1 MLSVIVPTLNEG
13 RGVLALID
21 HLNKTPGV
29 SQIVIVDAS
38 DQRDSINLLENIREN
53 EKVSIVRSD
62 KRGRAIQMN
71 LGVDHCHGD
80 TLLFLHCDTRLP
92 AKARDLIE
100 SKLKS
105 ARWGRFDLR
114 LDQAG
119 LPFRVIEFMINL
131 RSRVTKIAT
140 GDQAIFVARDF
151 FVQQE
156 GFAEVELMEDIEFSR
171 RLGKQWKPALIT
183 SPVTT
188 SARRWKS
195 HGVLKTI
202 FLMWKLRFL
211 YRLGYQPKKLAEM
224 YYGRD

>member
-13 RGVLALID
+13 HGVLASIE

-38 DQRDSINLLENIREN
+38 DQRNSIKLLENLREN
-53 EKVSIVRSD
+53 DRISIVKSD

-71 LGVDHCHGD
+71 FGVDHCHGD

-92 AKARDLIE
+92 AQAGDLIE

-119 LPFRVIEFMINL
+119 FPFRVIEFMINL
-131 RSRVTKIAT
+131 RSRVTKLAT

-151 FVQQE
+151 FVQQD
-156 GFAEVELMEDIEFSR
+156 GFAEIELMEDIEFSR
-171 RLGKQWKPALIT
+171 RLGKHSKPALIT

-188 SARRWKS
+188 SARRWTS

-202 FLMWKLRFL
+202 LLMWKLRFL
-211 YRLGYQPKKLAEM
+211 YRLGCRPKKLAEM